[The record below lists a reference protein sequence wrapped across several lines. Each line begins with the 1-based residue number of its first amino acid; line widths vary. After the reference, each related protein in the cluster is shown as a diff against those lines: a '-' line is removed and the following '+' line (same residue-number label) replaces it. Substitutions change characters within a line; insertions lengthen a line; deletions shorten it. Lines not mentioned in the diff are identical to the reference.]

1 VQPDER
7 VCGGEPEQGNHPLGS
22 VTRAQRIQELWIC
35 PASSASRPDVNA
47 LVETGRGDVPLTE
60 LRFRCSQCGTDNTDF
75 VVTSRDNPQPW

>member
-47 LVETGRGDVPLTE
+47 LVETGRGDVPLT
-60 LRFRCSQCGTDNTDF
+60 SCGF
-75 VVTSRDNPQPW
+75 AARVRH

>member
-35 PASSASRPDVNA
+35 PASSASRPDLYA
-47 LVETGRGDVPLTE
+47 LVLSGPGDVPLTE
-60 LRFRCSQCGTDNTDF
+60 LRFRCSQCGTDRTDY
-75 VVTSRDNPQPW
+75 VVTSRDSPKPW